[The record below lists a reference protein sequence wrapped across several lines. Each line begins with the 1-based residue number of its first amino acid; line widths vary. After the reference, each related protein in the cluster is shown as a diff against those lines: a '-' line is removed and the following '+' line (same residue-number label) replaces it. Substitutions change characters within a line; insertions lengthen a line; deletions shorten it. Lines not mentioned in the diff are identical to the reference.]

1 MDLCAGILLLH
12 HWHAGHTGHPKG
24 SRSWGQYCYPSGC
37 RSHLDVQRYAYPL
50 PSHMHTVTVVYV
62 LYRWCWNGEQDLVC
76 LATGV
81 RVFMVYS
88 HFILHVA
95 MAPAGWTWT
104 AMLRDGGK
112 KYSCKNYPP
121 NV

>member
-1 MDLCAGILLLH
+1 
-12 HWHAGHTGHPKG
+12 
-24 SRSWGQYCYPSGC
+24 
-37 RSHLDVQRYAYPL
+37 
-50 PSHMHTVTVVYV
+50 MHTITVVYV

-81 RVFMVYS
+81 RVFMVY
-88 HFILHVA
+88 FILHVA